1 MTNITFIGTNLN
13 NGQPPNATGCV
24 RGFDQASF
32 MMGSSASLF
41 NVSASTVEEL
51 SRD

>member
-32 MMGSSASLF
+32 MMGTSASLF
-41 NVSASTVEEL
+41 NVSVSIRRGT